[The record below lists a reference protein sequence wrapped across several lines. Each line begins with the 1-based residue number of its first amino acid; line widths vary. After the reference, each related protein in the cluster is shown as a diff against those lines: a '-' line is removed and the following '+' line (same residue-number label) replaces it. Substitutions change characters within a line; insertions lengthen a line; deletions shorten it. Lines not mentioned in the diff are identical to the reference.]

1 MKVIIIG
8 AGKVGKTLAKH
19 LNDEGHN
26 IVIIEKNKEILEN
39 LLNSYDIA
47 GIVGNGATMQ
57 IQNEAEV
64 SKADL
69 FIAVTN
75 NDELNLV
82 CCKMASSLGAKKVVA
97 RVRDTDY
104 TSQSE
109 FMRESFGIDLI
120 VNPELAAAGEID
132 NLLRFP
138 FATQVTSFEKGKAVS
153 VEIKVPE
160 ECPIVNKSVEEIV
173 KEFSAN
179 LIVGAILRE
188 DKVIIPNG
196 QDVICAGDYINLIS
210 TPQKIDAFFKKANIF
225 NRKVKSVLIIGG
237 SRIAYHL
244 ANTLTEEGI
253 KVKIIERKPERCK
266 QLLEILAKVEI
277 VNADGS
283 QKQILD
289 EEGMVDFD
297 ALVSLTDIDEQNI
310 IISLYA
316 KSKNVE
322 TVISKVNNDTFY
334 NLLEDINLEACVSP
348 KDVIANQI
356 IYFTRSLK
364 CKEDGKLE
372 SLRKMFDSKLEI
384 IEMDVADDSEIVGKP
399 IKELELKK
407 DVVIAAIVR
416 KRNIVLPEGDVTL
429 EGDDKIILAT
439 SRKIDEIDSILK

>member
-8 AGKVGKTLAKH
+8 AGKVGKTIARH

-26 IVIIEKNKEILEN
+26 IVVIEKNKEVLDS
-39 LLNSYDIA
+39 LLNSYDVA
-47 GIVGNGATMQ
+47 GIVGNGATTEV
-57 IQNEAEV
+57 QNEAEV

-82 CCKMASSLGAKKVVA
+82 CCKIASSLGAKKVVA

-104 TSQSE
+104 TSQAE

-138 FATQVTSFEKGKAVS
+138 FATQVVSFEKGKAVS

-160 ECPIVNKSVEEIV
+160 DCPIINKTIEEVV
-173 KEFSAN
+173 KEFSAS
-179 LIVGAILRE
+179 LIVGAILRD

-196 QDVICAGDYINLIS
+196 QDVICAGDYINLVS
-210 TPQKIDAFFKKANIF
+210 TPHKIDAFFKKANIF
-225 NRKVKSVLIIGG
+225 NRKVKSVIIIGG

-244 ANTLTEEGI
+244 ANTLVEEGI
-253 KVKIIERKPERCK
+253 KVKIIEKRTERCQ
-266 QLLEILAKVEI
+266 QLLASLDKVEI
-277 VNADGS
+277 VYADGS

-289 EEGMVDFD
+289 EEGMADFD
-297 ALVSLTDIDEQNI
+297 ALVTLTDIDEQNI

-322 TVISKVNNDTFY
+322 TVVSKVNNDTFY

-372 SLRKMFDSKLEI
+372 SLRKMFDSKLEL
-384 IEMDVADDSEIVGKP
+384 IEMDVADDSEIVGKA
-399 IKELELKK
+399 IKDIELKK
-407 DVVIAAIVR
+407 DVIIAAIVR
-416 KRNIVLPEGDVTL
+416 KRNIVLPEGDVVF
-429 EGDDKIILAT
+429 ESDDKIILAT
-439 SRKIDEIDSILK
+439 SRKIEEIDSILR